1 MESCFS
7 SKKFLILSIE
17 CSTYLG
23 INQDNPGPST
33 TSSAQ
38 EASSIKSTKSVKTF
52 TEYKAA
58 KGKQWFSKVKGGK
71 AKSRKTSTADQE
83 VLIYIGLL
91 EWNEKERVLKP
102 KRGKKVALRIL
113 NSAKSSLVRQKA
125 EEKWKA
131 FYSNFYDENQTYLLL
146 YEDGQKVLFLPGTSE
161 LFTLKRYQEE
171 LGKDYNRIYLYLC
184 TNEDYNNTVMSG
196 DDSEDDSKSRLPKC
210 SKLVDDSED
219 DSMSRLPNCSKFV
232 DDSEDD
238 SMSRLSYCSKLVDD
252 SEDDSMSRLPKCSKL
267 ESVPVVTIPEEQ
279 IKLDEEFA
287 RQLDNELNQVDV
299 DVEVVVENSDNLQVQ
314 SSDGE
319 SAEKHTQETLTDHVS
334 VVKEL
339 SKRVDDT
346 GQFFIVVRRGSLF
359 TRCLNLWC
367 RESMRTKPDKVLRVH
382 FTGEDGID
390 SGAMAKEFLAKAIAD
405 MGNIMFPCGSP
416 VDSTYN
422 VQKGYFQSCGEIA
435 AVSLAQGGPSPCVLQ
450 GCVYESMVNPE
461 TDFKSLNV
469 EHITAEEKKMLE
481 NIQHDLDN
489 HRDTIVDH
497 GYTGVIDK
505 EHINDI
511 TGSILI
517 SLVTRRQLYLSE
529 FMRGLELY
537 GLADII
543 RQKPEIC
550 KALFVMGHEK
560 DVDANYVFSLMKPCY
575 SVEGSTRK
583 EVEESVM
590 DSFQDFLISLEDEQ
604 KISGYTEA
612 LTWNYE
618 DGEDRGSERQQ
629 SDKQPGEEFQTADVS
644 VAGVLGWLTGQR
656 HRPIDGDP
664 LTIIVNFDHGCLDRN
679 PKHTICFPRVAA
691 CGRELTLPVC
701 HMGDTEQFRHTFLL
715 AYCKGQ
721 SFSRP

>member
-196 DDSEDDSKSRLPKC
+196 DDSEDDSKSHLPKC

-238 SMSRLSYCSKLVDD
+238 SMSRLSNCSKLVDD

-267 ESVPVVTIPEEQ
+267 ESVSVVTIPEEQ

-299 DVEVVVENSDNLQVQ
+299 DVEEVVENSDNLQVQ

-405 MGNIMFPCGSP
+405 MGNIMFPYGSP

-679 PKHTICFPRVAA
+679 PKHTYLFSTCCSMWKRVNSSSVSH
-691 CGRELTLPVC
+691 G
-701 HMGDTEQFRHTFLL
+701 
-715 AYCKGQ
+715 
-721 SFSRP
+721 